1 MAFYGENPK
10 DSTKKLLE
18 QMNLVMLQDTK
29 LTYRNLVYFYTF
41 IMNYQKEKLRKQ
53 SHLQLYQKE

>member
-18 QMNLVMLQDTK
+18 QMNLVKLQDTK
-29 LTYRNLVYFYTF
+29 LTYRNLVHFYTF

-53 SHLQLYQKE
+53 CHLQLYQKE

>member
-41 IMNYQKEKLRKQ
+41 IMNYQREKLRKQ